1 MLEILKIL
9 IGIVVL
15 ILGIPLGN
23 FIAKATKEEI
33 ISGQIYFIILTW
45 IGLTGGLIG
54 LILGNDVLL
63 FTMFFIAIVT
73 SRSIKIKK
81 KNGRRKN

>member
-1 MLEILKIL
+1 MIEILKIL
-9 IGIVVL
+9 IGIAVL
-15 ILGIPLGN
+15 ILGIPIGN
-23 FIAKATKEEI
+23 FIAKVTKKEI
-33 ISGQIYFIILTW
+33 KSGQIYFIILTW
-45 IGLTGGLIG
+45 IGLLGGLTG

-73 SRSIKIKK
+73 SRSIKKR